1 MTVKL
6 GIKDLLEPECP
17 AYMLEDKCLW
27 MARVFAGP
35 R

>member
-6 GIKDLLEPECP
+6 GIKDLLKPECL

-27 MARVFAGP
+27 MARVIAYP